1 MFSVYD
7 REQSSD
13 ICIESICLYLW
24 NRRVIILGIKEGGYE
39 QSTMRDMI
47 EGVIMSPLLCMLIL
61 DNEIQNRI
69 LRMKEIR

>member
-1 MFSVYD
+1 MGNKE
-7 REQSSD
+7 R
-13 ICIESICLYLW
+13 
-24 NRRVIILGIKEGGYE
+24 IKEGGYE

-47 EGVIMSPLLCMLIL
+47 EGVIMNPLFCRLIL